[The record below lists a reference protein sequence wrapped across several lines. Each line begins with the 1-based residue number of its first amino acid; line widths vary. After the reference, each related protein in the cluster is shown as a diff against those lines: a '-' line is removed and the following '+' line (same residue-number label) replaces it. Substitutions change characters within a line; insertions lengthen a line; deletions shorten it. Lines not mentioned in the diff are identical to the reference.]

1 LPLLTGSGK
10 VRRSSLTA
18 LGSAHRPLA
27 VKQERVLSRPTAA
40 EEDAPLVE
48 KLDPAP
54 YQQLVDLLQSHSA
67 ETFAAPT
74 FSATV
79 QAVKGALYER
89 DYPKAFG
96 SEEYLRA
103 YVARWVP
110 GRAMAYRDILGD
122 YCEQLWQ
129 VKRGEEKVISV
140 PAVVESED
148 SDEEGDSDEESSEED
163 EVAAPATSVDALAEQ
178 AGSLSLG
185 SDAHVAS
192 RSINVLSLGAGPCSE
207 LFAVASLVLTSG
219 TPAQVDLQCVDSA
232 AFGPIVETAAASIRE
247 SWGVG
252 ENRLK
257 VDYLQRDLLS
267 DAGQEQMRV
276 EQADLI
282 TLLYTTHELL
292 VASRAA
298 TLKLL
303 ASLTQR
309 AKPGTLLLMVE
320 SAGSFSAM
328 PVGPSSSG
336 GEAKQFPLEFLLDL
350 VLAGGRGGKGD
361 WEIVEKEESRWFR
374 VPDGVG
380 KGYPVRLEN
389 MRCVLCLCALA
400 ASPALTDPP
409 SATCVAPGRCCG
421 CTGGVALRPR
431 KGSSRDQMRPPSL
444 RPPYSPCAALHAR

>member
-1 LPLLTGSGK
+1 MLACVAPAA
-10 VRRSSLTA
+10 V
-18 LGSAHRPLA
+18 A
-27 VKQERVLSRPTAA
+27 VKQERIFGRPTQV
-40 EEDAPLVE
+40 EEESPLVE

-140 PAVVESED
+140 PAVVESKE
-148 SDEEGDSDEESSEED
+148 SDEDGVSDYDDED
-163 EVAAPATSVDALAEQ
+163 ESHSEDEKAAGGDDADAALAEQ
-178 AGSLSLG
+178 AAALSLG
-185 SDAHVAS
+185 SNAHVAT
-192 RSINVLSLGAGPCSE
+192 RTINVLSLGAGPCSE
-207 LFAVASLVLTSG
+207 LFALASVVLTSG

-232 AFGPIVETAAASIRE
+232 AFDPIIETAAESIRTA
-247 SWGVG
+247 WGVG

-257 VDYLQRDLLS
+257 VDYLRRDLLA
-267 DAGQEQMRV
+267 DAGQELMRV

-292 VASRAA
+292 IASRTA

-328 PVGPSSSG
+328 PVGPSAAAAG
-336 GEAKQFPLEFLLDL
+336 GEPKQFPLEFLLDL

-374 VPDGVG
+374 VPEGVG

-389 MRCVLCLCALA
+389 MRCVGVLA
-400 ASPALTDPP
+400 PSAGASIRLTRHPSFDSSMLRLYRRRGPSPAQD
-409 SATCVAPGRCCG
+409 
-421 CTGGVALRPR
+421 
-431 KGSSRDQMRPPSL
+431 
-444 RPPYSPCAALHAR
+444 